1 MPKKR
6 PRSGKPYVI
15 GVSGRTGSGKSTVVR
30 VLEEKGAAVL
40 EADLL
45 AHQTYAPGT
54 DGWREVVDAYGQ
66 EVIAPDG
73 TIDRRRLAAIVF
85 DDAHALARLN
95 VITHDRTRQLIEQ
108 RLQELATQGV
118 EVAVLEAA
126 LLFEAS
132 WDDLADEV
140 WVTMAPLAVCAERAA
155 EHLGISREEA
165 MARIERQLP
174 DESRIARAD
183 VIIDTSGSLL
193 QTQEAADGEW
203 ERLQERL
210 GADSA
215 AKA

>member
-30 VLEEKGAAVL
+30 VLEEKGA
-40 EADLL
+40 
-45 AHQTYAPGT
+45 
-54 DGWREVVDAYGQ
+54 
-66 EVIAPDG
+66 
-73 TIDRRRLAAIVF
+73 
-85 DDAHALARLN
+85 
-95 VITHDRTRQLIEQ
+95 
-108 RLQELATQGV
+108 
-118 EVAVLEAA
+118 AVLEAA

-174 DESRIARAD
+174 DESRMARAD